1 MSLPSPVLTDM
12 FREDARKA
20 YGLETAL
27 MAVLPA
33 LFNAVDG

>member
-1 MSLPSPVLTDM
+1 MLRKL

-20 YGLETAL
+20 YGLEAAL

-33 LFNAVDG
+33 LFNAFDG